1 MSRSFSAGVKEELTE
16 RIDSARHCRL
26 AEMRAIWLMQEGRRE
41 EGTLCLRRPPLAAV
55 RKFFTILQKAFT
67 IDADYGDGRIT
78 GDPADLAEVCRA
90 VEGALPGRS
99 CCRRAFLRGLFLCAG
114 TMNDPEKSYHLE
126 IVCRDA
132 RLAGEAEESL
142 RGEELHAHRTSRRGR
157 EIVYI
162 KDAEEIVRLLGYMQ
176 ADRALLAM
184 ENARVVRDV
193 RGRINRRVNIETAN
207 IGKTVDAA
215 ARQIIA
221 IERLLK
227 KSGPGELPPA
237 LREMAALR
245 IENPEATLEEL
256 GAMFDPPLGKSGV
269 NHRLRRLMKIAE
281 EDEEEEN
288 AESV

>member
-1 MSRSFSAGVKEELTE
+1 
-16 RIDSARHCRL
+16 
-26 AEMRAIWLMQEGRRE
+26 
-41 EGTLCLRRPPLAAV
+41 
-55 RKFFTILQKAFT
+55 
-67 IDADYGDGRIT
+67 
-78 GDPADLAEVCRA
+78 
-90 VEGALPGRS
+90 
-99 CCRRAFLRGLFLCAG
+99 
-114 TMNDPEKSYHLE
+114 
-126 IVCRDA
+126 
-132 RLAGEAEESL
+132 
-142 RGEELHAHRTSRRGR
+142 
-157 EIVYI
+157 
-162 KDAEEIVRLLGYMQ
+162 MQ

-227 KSGPGELPPA
+227 KSRPGALPPA